1 MIAVNIDYTFPS
13 YILENKHLYR
23 PFFRF
28 NSPEDV
34 KGDLA
39 IPEMEPLRI
48 FYVEYWRD
56 FNVAQNFFCLMLEE
70 FKIPYV
76 FDPKSPEIVFSS
88 FFFRKF

>member
-1 MIAVNIDYTFPS
+1 
-13 YILENKHLYR
+13 
-23 PFFRF
+23 
-28 NSPEDV
+28 
-34 KGDLA
+34 
-39 IPEMEPLRI
+39 MEPLRI